1 MLFMLVFPEHSNDK
15 PFLFI
20 FIFCQGLV
28 KEITDLGGIAAS
40 FAANILDDT
49 EVAGVV
55 ESTVSKFGGL
65 NILVNNAGV

>member
-1 MLFMLVFPEHSNDK
+1 MCYLTLVFPEHCIL
-15 PFLFI
+15 FL